1 MDNKFKGFV
10 IVAIIVLFIGMA
22 AGGFYLVPKIL
33 GGIDLTK
40 EEQPVYNP
48 KDIQIFQLT
57 ESITTNLTSEEDSN
71 KNHIIKVTVGFGI
84 NKKSKD
90 FKNISK
96 QFQEKEMLVRDEIIQ
111 SLRDQ
116 SYENMTRSDAQSKLS
131 ETIQSRISTLLLTQ
145 AIEEIYF
152 GEFFVQ

>member
-1 MDNKFKGFV
+1 MDNKFKAFV
-10 IVAIIVLFIGMA
+10 IIAIVILFIGMA
-22 AGGFYLVPKIL
+22 AGGFYLVPKIVGNVGL
-33 GGIDLTK
+33 ISEG
-40 EEQPVYNP
+40 QPAYNP

-90 FKNISK
+90 FKSITK
-96 QFQEKEMLVRDEIIQ
+96 EFQEKEMLIRDEIIQ